1 MGVRREFMIIQ
12 PLQYVWENFLSRSD
26 AHQQIHV
33 AIVFHAP
40 GLFAEYEAFSLRCLL
55 SVWARGDN

>member
-1 MGVRREFMIIQ
+1 MADSDIVIVQ

-40 GLFAEYEAFSLRCLL
+40 GLFAEYEAFSLCCLL
-55 SVWARGDN
+55 SVLARGDN